1 MPKPE
6 ADILLC
12 SYRVSG
18 RTWVRFMLSDCIARA
33 RGWDREVDLT
43 NCFEWIPNW
52 SWSERTGWGVFQRE
66 RLGPLPVIA
75 AAHDRFGPILR
86 GHRIVWLYR
95 DPMDILTSR
104 FSRRSPEL
112 ADADLARYLE
122 VSSDAL
128 SYAEWINSWASGLEK
143 HKDYCL
149 LRYEDLIEDRGRE
162 IDEAHAAVDD
172 AGVEGR
178 VVDDE
183 GHAHHLLVERG
194 AVVVGV
200 VLAEALAVVG
210 ADDEHEPVAE
220 PAFGDP
226 LHHGLDALV
235 GEGQLAEV
243 ALAEGALRARE
254 IVGAMGLDEMHVAE
268 GRAVLVAVD
277 PA

>member
-162 IDEAHAAVDD
+162 IVRLCDFCGVPLSETDLASVVERGSLEAMRAIQND
-172 AGVEGR
+172 AGVG
-178 VVDDE
+178 
-183 GHAHHLLVERG
+183 
-194 AVVVGV
+194 
-200 VLAEALAVVG
+200 G
-210 ADDEHEPVAE
+210 ADEHRVREGGVRKFESKFGPEDRALLAHTLSGSLEPNA
-220 PAFGDP
+220 
-226 LHHGLDALV
+226 LGLLSRL
-235 GEGQLAEV
+235 GS
-243 ALAEGALRARE
+243 
-254 IVGAMGLDEMHVAE
+254 
-268 GRAVLVAVD
+268 AVTEYAGG
-277 PA
+277 